1 MVIFLLEEPSMKMF
15 LEVLFSRLFPDARY
29 QLVPHEGISDL
40 ERSIPRKVRGMHT
53 IASAFVILR
62 DQHSVA
68 DCVAL
73 KAKIAALGSG
83 TSREVVARV
92 VCRELE
98 SWILG
103 DLVSLESALQVVGI
117 AKVNARKKFRSPDQ
131 LVNAAEELAKLCPG
145 YSKTHGAKAVATHFD
160 PARCTSRSF
169 QVFFKTVRR
178 LFSEAE

>member
-29 QLVPHEGISDL
+29 QLVPHEGKSDL

-53 IASAFVILR
+53 IASAFVIVR
-62 DQHSVA
+62 DQHSAA

-73 KAKIAALGSG
+73 KVKIAALGSG
-83 TSREVVARV
+83 SSREVVARI

-103 DLVSLESALQVVGI
+103 DLVSLENALQVSGI
-117 AKVNARKKFRSPDQ
+117 AKQNARRKFRSPDQ
-131 LVNAAEELAKLCPG
+131 LVNASEVLEKLCPG
-145 YSKTHGAKAVATHFD
+145 YTKTNGAKAVAAHFD
-160 PARCTSRSF
+160 PARCTSKSF
-169 QVFFKTVRR
+169 QVFFKTVNR
-178 LFSEAE
+178 LLGKTE